1 MCSVQCALCTVDFAL
16 CSSIECIAKML
27 LQGGGLFALGRKAT
41 LSLIL
46 SLAIQEEVMEDN
58 RGKENYMEIAINWRR
73 ILIN

>member
-1 MCSVQCALCTVDFAL
+1 M
-16 CSSIECIAKML
+16 
-27 LQGGGLFALGRKAT
+27 GRKAT

-73 ILIN
+73 MLIN